1 MKLTITEISVHPVT
15 VNPIFGERVT
25 RICLADEG
33 GGPFVKIIQ
42 DTGMGIQEIRVD
54 FDEVE
59 YIVKAIEKLKEGANY
74 E

>member
-1 MKLTITEISVHPVT
+1 MHPAT
-15 VNPIFGERVT
+15 DNPIFGERVT
-25 RICLADEG
+25 RVRLDDEA

-42 DTGMGIQEIRVD
+42 STDEGLQEIRVD

-59 YIVKAIEKLKEGANY
+59 HIVKAIEKLKEGANHDDSVRS